1 MHKDLKKYAGSA
13 AFIGFATTSDSW
25 LLAPDFCSDAER
37 SRNLADS
44 RALDSLS
51 RDFGRQQSGSRHGG
65 LAKWPL
71 ALAGSEAVRV
81 RPLAEQAIF
90 PNEAG
95 MLLIAGHFYFWNTVK
110 AGMFMKTQDLFR

>member
-1 MHKDLKKYAGSA
+1 MLVARRSSGSPLLLTPGFWLLTSALTPNEVGILLIAEHLIVYLGISAGSSPEA
-13 AFIGFATTSDSW
+13 VTEGW
-25 LLAPDFCSDAER
+25 
-37 SRNLADS
+37 RN
-44 RALDSLS
+44 
-51 RDFGRQQSGSRHGG
+51 G
-65 LAKWPL
+65 LL